1 MSRIPSRHVA
11 VRRGLPRW
19 PRWLQWPKLGALA
32 LAVFATAAVVATPS
46 GCGDAGSTSIE
57 YVCGS
62 QGATCQTNLTILHTG
77 DVHSRLFPYSLEI
90 TQVDSTLGLGTNE
103 TVANVGGMA
112 RLSYILGRERARSDR
127 VLHLNAGDFFEG
139 APIFNYFLGEPEI
152 RSASAVGIDAMVI
165 GNHEFDKG
173 PLNVAK
179 QLQKW
184 ADFPVLAA
192 NYQFGDPNAPNSSLI
207 STILK
212 PFTVFNQGGL
222 RVGVI
227 GMANLSSLGS
237 VFKQP
242 NSLGI
247 LPLQTEQTAQF
258 YIDLLRPYVDVIVV
272 LSHLGLDEDETLV
285 QGTTGI
291 DIVAGGHNHIVVD
304 PPQKLQDCSANPSTP
319 GYIWEV
325 DPNVAENPNTL
336 PPDDAIHPDPVNHP
350 YQFQRACKPRNVLI
364 MQSGAFSKYV
374 GRLDVVLS
382 NSKYDASPTTNP
394 DDYDPNNGFEV
405 ISSNY
410 QIFPITESVPDDPVI
425 DDLLQPYQT
434 SLDVQSDLDI
444 LAGFSPNGAKRIAT
458 GGGDSPLGNLVAT
471 SMWLQVGV
479 QTDLALT
486 NSTGIRTDL
495 NPGPVAIADLYNIFP
510 FDNTTTKME
519 LSGTEIRELFD
530 FVARNTAA
538 RRCTSVAQIAGARI
552 RLNCSGCDPNL
563 RPDTGGSCMSDSDCT
578 SGATGACD
586 LPSNAPGA
594 VGTCAITPCAE
605 EIYIGQV
612 TQSNIV
618 CGSSSD
624 CGSGFTCV
632 GQSSA
637 SGGQCV
643 QSCTSDAQC
652 CPGATKTSP
661 SQIPVGCSYDT
672 PGACCPGQCFQ
683 PDPTSPG
690 ICQSP
695 VATEN
700 VYQLATNNYIA
711 AGGSGYRVLQRN
723 TTQLNTKILQRD
735 SLIDF
740 MRQGNACGY
749 STTYNNDVNL
759 QPCSD
764 DGDCS
769 TPGFVCACP
778 SHVSESNL
786 GGTTTCT
793 TQGSCDMTQGRCVR
807 GDCRNG
813 VAAFHNNLCAGLP
826 GNGLNQTDAGGD
838 AGDAGHGDASSSPLI
853 ACQTDLNA
861 CSIAGEEC
869 KTLACVD
876 ETEGAQTD
884 NRVTVIR

>member
-1 MSRIPSRHVA
+1 MSRIPFLRAFARRPRGATLLGVA
-11 VRRGLPRW
+11 AVGL
-19 PRWLQWPKLGALA
+19 
-32 LAVFATAAVVATPS
+32 VATAAVAPA
-46 GCGDAGSTSIE
+46 GCSDAGSTTVQN
-57 YVCGS
+57 VCG
-62 QGATCQTNLTILHTG
+62 GNATCQTNLTILHTG
-77 DVHSRLFPYSLEI
+77 DVHSRLFPYTLEI

-103 TVANVGGMA
+103 TLANVGGMA

-173 PLNVAK
+173 PLNVAV

-184 ADFPVLAA
+184 ADFPVLAS

-207 STILK
+207 GTILK

-222 RVGVI
+222 KIGVI
-227 GMANLSSLGS
+227 GMGNLSSLGS

-258 YIDLLRPYVDVIVV
+258 YIDLLRPYVDVVV
-272 LSHLGLDEDETLV
+272 ILSHLGLNEDETLV
-285 QGTTGI
+285 QGTTGV

-304 PPQKLQDCSANPSTP
+304 PPQLLKDCSADPNHP

-325 DPNVAENPNTL
+325 DPNVAEDPNSL
-336 PPDDAIHPDPVNHP
+336 PPDDALHPDPVNHP
-350 YQFQRACKPRNVLI
+350 YQFQRACKPRSVYI

-374 GRLDVVLS
+374 GRLDAVLS
-382 NSKYDASPTTNP
+382 NIPAQASPTDNP
-394 DDYDPNNGFEV
+394 ADYDPVNGFEIV
-405 ISSNY
+405 STNF
-410 QIFPITESVPDDPVI
+410 QIFPITDSIPDDPVI

-434 SLDVQSDLDI
+434 SLDVQSDLDV

-458 GGGDSPLGNLVAT
+458 QGGDSPLGNLVAT
-471 SMWLQVGV
+471 SMWLQLGV

-495 NPGPVAIADLYNIFP
+495 NPGPVAISDLYNIFP

-519 LSGTEIRELFD
+519 LSGTEMRELFD

-538 RRCTSVAQIAGARI
+538 RSCTSVAQVAGVRVRI
-552 RLNCSGCDPNL
+552 NCFGCDQNL
-563 RPDTGGSCMSDSDCT
+563 RPDTGGPCMSDSDCT
-578 SGATGACD
+578 SGASGACD
-586 LPSNAPGA
+586 LPSDEPGA

-605 EIYIGQV
+605 EIFIGQV
-612 TQSNIV
+612 TDANGNAV
-618 CGSSSD
+618 
-624 CGSGFTCV
+624 
-632 GQSSA
+632 
-637 SGGQCV
+637 
-643 QSCTSDAQC
+643 SCTSDADC
-652 CPGATKTSP
+652 CSGVNKPT
-661 SQIPVGCSYDT
+661 GCNYTT

-683 PDPTSPG
+683 TDPTQPG
-690 ICQSP
+690 VCQAP
-695 VATEN
+695 VETEN

-711 AGGSGYRVLQRN
+711 QGGSGYRVLQRN
-723 TTQLNTKILQRD
+723 TTQLNTQILQRD
-735 SLIDF
+735 SLVDY
-740 MRQGNACGY
+740 MRQGHACGY
-749 STTYNNDVNL
+749 NATMWDNESNL
-759 QPCSD
+759 QPCSTD
-764 DGDCS
+764 TDCS

-778 SHVSESNL
+778 GHVKESAV

-793 TQGSCDMTQGRCVR
+793 TLGSCDMSVGRCVR
-807 GDCRNG
+807 GDCRDG
-813 VAAFHNNLCAGLP
+813 VANFHNQLCAGLP
-826 GNGLNQTDAGGD
+826 GNALNQADASAGDGGDGGSAAKGD
-838 AGDAGHGDASSSPLI
+838 AGADASSPLV
-853 ACQTDLNA
+853 ACQVSLNA

-876 ETEGAQTD
+876 STEGAVTD
-884 NRVTVIR
+884 NRVTVLR

>member
-1 MSRIPSRHVA
+1 MSRIPSWRA
-11 VRRGLPRW
+11 LARLPR
-19 PRWLQWPKLGALA
+19 RPKLLLVAAAAILGGA
-32 LAVFATAAVVATPS
+32 AAVSPT
-46 GCGDAGSTSIE
+46 GCGDSGSTSIE

-62 QGATCQTNLTILHTG
+62 ATATCQTNLTLLHTG
-77 DVHSRLFPYSLEI
+77 DVHSRLFQYSLEI
-90 TQVDSTLGLGTNE
+90 TQVDSTLGLGQDD

-112 RLSYILGRERARSDR
+112 ALSYIVGRERARSDR

-152 RSASAVGIDAMVI
+152 RSATAVGVDAMVI

-173 PLNVAK
+173 PLNVAR
-179 QLQKW
+179 QLQQW

-207 STILK
+207 GTILK

-222 RVGVI
+222 RIGVI
-227 GMANLSSLGS
+227 GMGNLSSLGS
-237 VFKQP
+237 VFNQP

-258 YIDLLRPYVDVIVV
+258 YVDLIRPYVDVVV
-272 LSHLGLDEDETLV
+272 ILSHLGLNEDETMV

-291 DIVAGGHNHIVVD
+291 DVVAGGHNHIVVD
-304 PPQKLQDCSANPSTP
+304 PPQVLSDCSADPNNP
-319 GYIWEV
+319 GFIWEV

-336 PPDDAIHPDPVNHP
+336 PPDDAIHPDPINHP
-350 YQFQRACKPRNVLI
+350 YQFQRACKPRKVLI

-374 GRLDVVLS
+374 GRLDAVLS
-382 NSKYDASPTTNP
+382 NIPAEASPTGNP
-394 DDYDPNNGFEV
+394 ADYDPNNGFEI
-405 ISSNY
+405 ISSNF
-410 QIFPITESVPDDPVI
+410 QIFPITADVPQDPVI
-425 DDLLQPYQT
+425 TDLLQPYLT
-434 SLDVQSDLDI
+434 SLDVQADLDI

-458 GGGDSPLGNLVAT
+458 TGGDSPLGNLVAT
-471 SMWLQVGV
+471 SMWLQLGV
-479 QTDLALT
+479 QTDFALT

-495 NPGPVAIADLYNIFP
+495 NPGPVAITDLYNIFP

-519 LSGTEIRELFD
+519 LSGVEVQELFD
-530 FVARNTAA
+530 FVARNTAN
-538 RRCTSVAQIAGARI
+538 RSCTSVAQVAGVRV
-552 RLNCSGCDPNL
+552 RLNCGGCDTNL
-563 RPDTGGSCMSDSDCT
+563 RPDYGGTCQSDSDCT

-586 LPSNAPGA
+586 LPSDAPGA

-612 TQSNIV
+612 TDQNGNPV
-618 CGSSSD
+618 
-624 CGSGFTCV
+624 
-632 GQSSA
+632 
-637 SGGQCV
+637 
-643 QSCTSDAQC
+643 SCTTDGDC
-652 CPGATKTSP
+652 CDNTSANQNLKP
-661 SQIPVGCSYDT
+661 KGCQYTAS
-672 PGACCPGQCFQ
+672 GACCPGQCFQ
-683 PDPTSPG
+683 PDPTQPG
-690 ICQSP
+690 TCQAP

-723 TTQLNTKILQRD
+723 TTQLNTNILQRD
-735 SLIDF
+735 SLIDY

-759 QPCSD
+759 QSCSTD
-764 DGDCS
+764 DECV

-778 SHVSESNL
+778 GHVNETNV

-793 TQGSCDMTQGRCVR
+793 TAGSCDPTQGRCVR
-807 GDCRNG
+807 GDCRAL
-813 VAAFHNNLCAGLP
+813 VAAFHNQLCAGLP
-826 GNGLNQTDAGGD
+826 GGSTTSDAGADGGVSE
-838 AGDAGHGDASSSPLI
+838 AGVDASGNPLV
-853 ACQTDLNA
+853 ACQNDLNA

-876 ETEGAQTD
+876 QTEGAATD